1 MSHRTLRHGKSRSLR
16 IGTLTH
22 QCKYTFLS
30 DLCKAL
36 QIDGISEYRCVIY
49 LEVSCVYHDS
59 YRRVNGKR
67 GCILDTVVGLD
78 KFHSKISEIDHL
90 SVFYFFQFRRTH
102 KIVLFQFVADQSQCQ
117 LCSIDW
123 NIDLF
128 QYIRKGSDMI
138 LVSVG
143 DHKSLNLGNI
153 FLKIGYI
160 RDDQIDSQHI
170 ILRERKSTVYHY
182 NTVFILKSS
191 DVHSDLFQTAKWYDL
206 KF

>member
-1 MSHRTLRHGKSRSLR
+1 M
-16 IGTLTH
+16 
-22 QCKYTFLS
+22 
-30 DLCKAL
+30 
-36 QIDGISEYRCVIY
+36 
-49 LEVSCVYHDS
+49 
-59 YRRVNGKR
+59 
-67 GCILDTVVGLD
+67 VGLD

-170 ILRERKSTVYHY
+170 ICRERQTTVHHN
-182 NTVFILKSS
+182 NTVLILEGSN
-191 DVHSDLFQTAKWYDL
+191 VHTDLLQASQRNDLQT
-206 KF
+206 

>member
-1 MSHRTLRHGKSRSLR
+1 
-16 IGTLTH
+16 
-22 QCKYTFLS
+22 
-30 DLCKAL
+30 
-36 QIDGISEYRCVIY
+36 
-49 LEVSCVYHDS
+49 
-59 YRRVNGKR
+59 
-67 GCILDTVVGLD
+67 
-78 KFHSKISEIDHL
+78 
-90 SVFYFFQFRRTH
+90 
-102 KIVLFQFVADQSQCQ
+102 
-117 LCSIDW
+117 
-123 NIDLF
+123 
-128 QYIRKGSDMI
+128 MI

-182 NTVFILKSS
+182 NTVFILKSG